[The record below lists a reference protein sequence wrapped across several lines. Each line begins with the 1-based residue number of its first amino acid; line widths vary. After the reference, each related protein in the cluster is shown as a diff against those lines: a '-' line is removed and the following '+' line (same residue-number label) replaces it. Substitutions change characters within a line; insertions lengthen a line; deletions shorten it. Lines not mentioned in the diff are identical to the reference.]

1 MERYLLPP
9 SLLFLLLLLQGCLAL
24 WLGEC
29 NKPLGVSTDELH
41 DSALTASSAHDHIV
55 GPHRAR
61 LGMEGGGG
69 AWCPRSAVDTRQ
81 EEWLEVDLG
90 APRLVTAVATQ
101 GRHANGQG
109 VEYTPAYT
117 LSYWRPGMATFAYYS
132 VHPNLANKVSGPTL
146 ARPHKQVYQHLLD
159 LTNKCTNTYGTLS
172 SVSSY
177 HLPAGTPSSVS
188 SPTIFQMVHCLQC
201 PLLPSSSWYTVFSIL
216 SYHLPDGTVFSVL
229 SYHLPAGTPSSVS
242 SPTIFQMVCQGHSS
256 RQELIPLTIPTL
268 DLPSPDLPSPDLPS
282 PDFPSPTFPHQPSL
296 TRPSLTRPSFTR
308 LSLTRLSLNR
318 PSFTKPSF
326 TRSSFTRPSFTR
338 PSLTNLPSPTFPHQ
352 TFPHQTFLHQTFLH
366 QIFLHQT
373 FPHQTFPHQPS
384 LTRPSL
390 IRPSLTRPSLTRPSF
405 TRPSLIRPSL
415 TKPSLIRPSLTR
427 PSFTRPSLT
436 NLPSPDLPSSDL
448 PSPDPLTPYF
458 ASPTIPSLYSTSPSH
473 TLPGN
478 MEDIGGGGSW
488 CGVGEWLRRR
498 RGKTSSPRV
507 FRRPPPDTL
516 DMKSLM
522 EGVGVGVNILG
533 STTPTYEEGSCLL
546 YDDLQKTPLVTPY
559 NTLRAS
565 TPDAAPVYSTPD
577 AAPVYSIS
585 DSAPVYATPTALRPS
600 STFPCTSSFT
610 PIPRPVTLASISR
623 PHQTLSR
630 PPPIPP
636 TSEKCNTQIQV
647 ASVTGPWLTCVY
659 RQDPGRLVTPT
670 PTPTLAP
677 ERITRTGVLASGA
690 FATLSVGVVS
700 EDGSQEEGERAAP
713 PTRHAAL
720 VTVTAHQAAP
730 AATRHA
736 QLLSSLDNENI
747 TRLLGVVVG
756 GPVGVTLVLEYQPD
770 AHLPEYLHARTLAPT
785 EYAHA
790 HATATHPG
798 QHTGTVISVSGLVGV
813 VVQVA
818 AGMAFLES
826 HRVSH
831 TDLAARNIVV
841 MGGSVG
847 GHVGVVKVTQVGS
860 ALPRYSADYWRPP
873 DGRGPAPLRWCSPET
888 LCQGT
893 FSSPADVWSFGV
905 TLWEILTLARRRPHH
920 HLCDD
925 LLFHALLS
933 THAHAH
939 PSTPVSDTY
948 ATPQVVLSPPG
959 WCPREVQ
966 EVMTECWRPHPAQRP
981 TFSSIH
987 ARLAAYAL
995 SHD

>member
-132 VHPNLANKVSGPTL
+132 VHPNLANKTLLVGNSDTFTEVKNTL
-146 ARPHKQVYQHLLD
+146 ARPVLAARVRLQPFSAHPRVVCLRLELYGCNYTDGLLSYSVGGGPYKTYVGAGVGDSVSVGEGLLYDGRVGGQEELDAAPPDTQEPLQVEGLEPAPDTPVMMVFNFDVMRRFRALYFYLTTSQLGTQPTIKASAMFGSNSSVLDETAVTTTWTTPD
-159 LTNKCTNTYGTLS
+159 LT
-172 SVSSY
+172 
-177 HLPAGTPSSVS
+177 PAGSQNLTFDLRQRPAASLQVEVEVSQLEVNILEVYFDS
-188 SPTIFQMVHCLQC
+188 SPCYCALSDWQQRPVTSPKEHTADRPPIPPADV
-201 PLLPSSSWYTVFSIL
+201 WAVYTAHQHRTYV
-216 SYHLPDGTVFSVL
+216 GVAVGFSV
-229 SYHLPAGTPSSVS
+229 
-242 SPTIFQMVCQGHSS
+242 
-256 RQELIPLTIPTL
+256 
-268 DLPSPDLPSPDLPS
+268 
-282 PDFPSPTFPHQPSL
+282 
-296 TRPSLTRPSFTR
+296 
-308 LSLTRLSLNR
+308 
-318 PSFTKPSF
+318 
-326 TRSSFTRPSFTR
+326 
-338 PSLTNLPSPTFPHQ
+338 
-352 TFPHQTFLHQTFLH
+352 
-366 QIFLHQT
+366 
-373 FPHQTFPHQPS
+373 
-384 LTRPSL
+384 
-390 IRPSLTRPSLTRPSF
+390 
-405 TRPSLIRPSL
+405 
-415 TKPSLIRPSLTR
+415 
-427 PSFTRPSLT
+427 
-436 NLPSPDLPSSDL
+436 
-448 PSPDPLTPYF
+448 
-458 ASPTIPSLYSTSPSH
+458 
-473 TLPGN
+473 
-478 MEDIGGGGSW
+478 
-488 CGVGEWLRRR
+488 GVGVLVLVWAGVWLRRR